1 MAQQIEGFNQL
12 LSLSRNKY
20 SKIVSAL
27 SGFYAVGLLGL
38 GLGYSFFSDSNTY
51 KISPE
56 LSEPQLTSINSK
68 PEETS
73 SKLEND
79 PAVDTVEIR
88 LQLNNPDLLNNGAKI
103 YRTHCAVCHGIN
115 LEGQKGWN
123 IKDGQNNILAPP
135 HDETGHTWH
144 HSDEDLFFITK
155 YGGTGKAGG
164 ASAMPGY
171 EQILS
176 DKEII
181 SVLSFIKSTW
191 PVQIRLQH
199 DQINE
204 QNVKK

>member
-1 MAQQIEGFNQL
+1 MPQQVEGFNQL
-12 LSLSRNKY
+12 LLLSRNKY

-27 SGFYAVGLLGL
+27 SGFYAVGLLVL
-38 GLGYSFFSDSNTY
+38 GLGYSFFSGSNTY

-79 PAVDTVEIR
+79 QAVDTVEIR

-103 YRTHCAVCHGIN
+103 YQTHCAVCHGIN

-144 HSDEDLFFITK
+144 HSDEDLFHITK
-155 YGGTGKAGG
+155 YGGAGQAG
-164 ASAMPGY
+164 VASAMPGY

-176 DKEII
+176 DKKII

-204 QNVKK
+204 KNVKK

>member
-1 MAQQIEGFNQL
+1 MG
-12 LSLSRNKY
+12 
-20 SKIVSAL
+20 AL
-27 SGFYAVGLLGL
+27 TGFYAVGLLVL
-38 GLGYSFFSDSNTY
+38 GLGYSFFSDSNAY

-56 LSEPQLTSINSK
+56 LSEPQPTSIESK
-68 PEETS
+68 SEEIS

-79 PAVDTVEIR
+79 QAVDTTEIR
-88 LQLNNPDLLNNGAKI
+88 LQLNEPDLLNNGERI

-155 YGGTGKAGG
+155 YGGAGKAGG

-191 PVQIRLQH
+191 PVQIRLQQ

-204 QNVKK
+204 QTVKK

>member
-1 MAQQIEGFNQL
+1 M
-12 LSLSRNKY
+12 
-20 SKIVSAL
+20 SAL
-27 SGFYAVGLLGL
+27 SGVYAAGLLVL

-144 HSDEDLFFITK
+144 HSDEDLFYITK
-155 YGGTGKAGG
+155 YGGAGQAG
-164 ASAMPGY
+164 VASAMPGY

-176 DKEII
+176 DKKII

>member
-1 MAQQIEGFNQL
+1 ML
-12 LSLSRNKY
+12 LLSRNKY
-20 SKIVSAL
+20 SRMMSAL
-27 SGFYAVGLLGL
+27 SGFYAVGLLIL
-38 GLGYSFFSDSNTY
+38 GLGYSFFSGSNTY

-79 PAVDTVEIR
+79 QAVDTVEIR

-123 IKDGQNNILAPP
+123 VNDGQNNILAPP

-144 HSDEDLFFITK
+144 HSDEYLFSVTK
-155 YGGTGKAGG
+155 YGGAVKAGV

-171 EQILS
+171 AQILS

-191 PVQIRLQH
+191 PIQIRLKH

-204 QNVKK
+204 QTVKK

>member
-1 MAQQIEGFNQL
+1 ML
-12 LSLSRNKY
+12 LLSRNKY
-20 SKIVSAL
+20 SRIMSAF
-27 SGFYAVGLLGL
+27 SGFYAAGLLVL

-56 LSEPQLTSINSK
+56 LSEPQPTSVDSK
-68 PEETS
+68 PEEVS

-79 PAVDTVEIR
+79 QAVDTIEIR
-88 LQLNNPDLLNNGAKI
+88 LQLNEPDLLNNGEKI
-103 YRTHCAVCHGIN
+103 YQTHCAVCHGIN

-144 HSDEDLFFITK
+144 HSDEDLFSITK
-155 YGGTGKAGG
+155 YGGAGKAGV

-199 DQINE
+199 DYINE
-204 QNVKK
+204 QTVKK

>member
-1 MAQQIEGFNQL
+1 MPQQIEGFNQL
-12 LSLSRNKY
+12 LLLSRNKY

-27 SGFYAVGLLGL
+27 SGFYAVGLLVL

-79 PAVDTVEIR
+79 QAVDTVEIR

-144 HSDEDLFFITK
+144 HSDEDLFYITK
-155 YGGTGKAGG
+155 YGGAGQAG
-164 ASAMPGY
+164 VASAMPGY

-176 DKEII
+176 DKKII

-204 QNVKK
+204 KTVKK

>member
-1 MAQQIEGFNQL
+1 MLIFGYIFQIIIL
-12 LSLSRNKY
+12 NKY
-20 SKIVSAL
+20 LKIMAAL
-27 SGFYAVGLLGL
+27 SGFYAVGLLVL

-56 LSEPQLTSINSK
+56 LSEPQPTSINSK
-68 PEETS
+68 PEEIS
-73 SKLEND
+73 SRLEND
-79 PAVDTVEIR
+79 QAVDTIEIR
-88 LQLNNPDLLNNGAKI
+88 LQLNDPDLLNNGKKI

-144 HSDEDLFFITK
+144 HSDEDLFYITK
-155 YGGTGKAGG
+155 YGGAGKAGV

-176 DKEII
+176 DKKII

-204 QNVKK
+204 QAVKK

>member
-1 MAQQIEGFNQL
+1 M
-12 LSLSRNKY
+12 
-20 SKIVSAL
+20 SAL
-27 SGFYAVGLLGL
+27 SGFYAVGLLVL

-68 PEETS
+68 PEEIS

-79 PAVDTVEIR
+79 QPFDTIEIR
-88 LQLNNPDLLNNGAKI
+88 LQLNDPDLLNSGKKI

-123 IKDGQNNILAPP
+123 INDGQNNILAPP

-144 HSDEDLFFITK
+144 HSDEDLFYITK
-155 YGGTGKAGG
+155 YGGAGKVGVS
-164 ASAMPGY
+164 SAMPGY

-176 DKEII
+176 DKKII

-204 QNVKK
+204 QAVKK

>member
-1 MAQQIEGFNQL
+1 M
-12 LSLSRNKY
+12 
-20 SKIVSAL
+20 SAL
-27 SGFYAVGLLGL
+27 SGVYAAGLLVL
-38 GLGYSFFSDSNTY
+38 GLGYSFFSDTNTY

-56 LSEPQLTSINSK
+56 LSEPQPTSEDSK
-68 PEETS
+68 LEETS

-79 PAVDTVEIR
+79 QAVDTVEIR

-123 IKDGQNNILAPP
+123 VNDGQNNILAPP

-144 HSDEDLFFITK
+144 HSDEYLFSVTK
-155 YGGTGKAGG
+155 YGGAGKAGV

-171 EQILS
+171 EQILN
-176 DKEII
+176 DKKII

-191 PVQIRLQH
+191 PVQIQLQH
-199 DQINE
+199 DKINE
-204 QNVKK
+204 QTVKK

>member
-1 MAQQIEGFNQL
+1 MG
-12 LSLSRNKY
+12 
-20 SKIVSAL
+20 AL
-27 SGFYAVGLLGL
+27 TGFYAVGLLVL
-38 GLGYSFFSDSNTY
+38 GLGYSFFSDSNVY

-56 LSEPQLTSINSK
+56 LSEPQPTSIESK
-68 PEETS
+68 PEEIS
-73 SKLEND
+73 SKLENHQ
-79 PAVDTVEIR
+79 AVDTTEIR
-88 LQLNNPDLLNNGAKI
+88 LQLNDPDLLNKGERI

-155 YGGTGKAGG
+155 YGGAGKAGG

-191 PVQIRLQH
+191 PVQIRLQQ

-204 QNVKK
+204 QTVKK

>member
-88 LQLNNPDLLNNGAKI
+88 LQLNNPDLLNN
-103 YRTHCAVCHGIN
+103 
-115 LEGQKGWN
+115 
-123 IKDGQNNILAPP
+123 
-135 HDETGHTWH
+135 
-144 HSDEDLFFITK
+144 
-155 YGGTGKAGG
+155 
-164 ASAMPGY
+164 
-171 EQILS
+171 
-176 DKEII
+176 
-181 SVLSFIKSTW
+181 
-191 PVQIRLQH
+191 
-199 DQINE
+199 
-204 QNVKK
+204 

>member
-1 MAQQIEGFNQL
+1 MG
-12 LSLSRNKY
+12 
-20 SKIVSAL
+20 AL
-27 SGFYAVGLLGL
+27 GGFYAVGLLVL

-56 LSEPQLTSINSK
+56 LSEPQPISIYNK
-68 PEETS
+68 PEEIS

-79 PAVDTVEIR
+79 QAVDTIEIR
-88 LQLNNPDLLNNGAKI
+88 LQLNDPDLLNSGEKI

-123 IKDGQNNILAPP
+123 INDGQNNILAPP

-144 HSDEDLFFITK
+144 HSDEYLFSVTK
-155 YGGTGKAGG
+155 YGGAGKAGV

-171 EQILS
+171 AQILS

-204 QNVKK
+204 QTVKK

>member
-1 MAQQIEGFNQL
+1 MG
-12 LSLSRNKY
+12 
-20 SKIVSAL
+20 AL
-27 SGFYAVGLLGL
+27 SSFYAIGLLVL

-56 LSEPQLTSINSK
+56 LSKPQRISINSK
-68 PEETS
+68 PEEIS

-79 PAVDTVEIR
+79 RAVDTIEIR
-88 LQLNNPDLLNNGAKI
+88 LQLDDPDLLNSGEKI

-144 HSDEDLFFITK
+144 HSDKDLFYITK
-155 YGGTGKAGG
+155 YGGAGKVGV

-176 DKEII
+176 DKKII

-204 QNVKK
+204 QTVKK

>member
-1 MAQQIEGFNQL
+1 ML
-12 LSLSRNKY
+12 LLSRNKY
-20 SKIVSAL
+20 SRIMGAL
-27 SGFYAVGLLGL
+27 TGFYAVGLLVL
-38 GLGYSFFSDSNTY
+38 GLGYSFFSDSNVY

-56 LSEPQLTSINSK
+56 LSEPQPTSIESK
-68 PEETS
+68 PEEIS
-73 SKLEND
+73 SKLENHQ
-79 PAVDTVEIR
+79 PVDTTQIR
-88 LQLNNPDLLNNGAKI
+88 LQLNDPDLLNKGERI

-155 YGGTGKAGG
+155 YGGAGKAGG

-191 PVQIRLQH
+191 PVQIRLQQ

-204 QNVKK
+204 QTVKK

>member
-144 HSDEDLFFITK
+144 HSDEDLFYITK
-155 YGGTGKAGG
+155 YGGAGQAG
-164 ASAMPGY
+164 VASAMPGY

-176 DKEII
+176 DKKII

>member
-1 MAQQIEGFNQL
+1 ML
-12 LSLSRNKY
+12 LLSRNKY
-20 SKIVSAL
+20 SRIMGAL
-27 SGFYAVGLLGL
+27 TGFYAVGLLVL
-38 GLGYSFFSDSNTY
+38 GLGHSFFSDSNAY

-56 LSEPQLTSINSK
+56 LSEPQPTSIESK
-68 PEETS
+68 PEEIS
-73 SKLEND
+73 SKLENHQ
-79 PAVDTVEIR
+79 AVDTTEIR
-88 LQLNNPDLLNNGAKI
+88 LQLNDPDLLNNGERI

-155 YGGTGKAGG
+155 YGGAGKAGG

-191 PVQIRLQH
+191 PVQIRLQQ

-204 QNVKK
+204 QTVKK